1 MRSRRES
8 VTDDV
13 GVLVAP
19 RLTAPPFRALSQYAA
34 QAIRE
39 GIVTG
44 RFTPGSRLIER
55 DLATELAV
63 SRVPVREALL
73 LLAREGFVI
82 VEPHRGAVVTAV
94 SPDLVVDVFSVRTE
108 LEVMAARL
116 ATPKVS
122 SQDLARLERL
132 VEEMSGVG
140 SASGHHLL
148 VDQDI
153 EFHRVL
159 ARSCERPV
167 LLEALAV
174 IWNKT
179 WLLISVSRAAYPLER
194 IASLHADLL
203 QAVVSRNPDRI
214 EVELRHH
221 MTLGQEVLLEHLRGV
236 HPDREGGLVEA
247 TLVTP

>member
-1 MRSRRES
+1 M
-8 VTDDV
+8 TDDV
-13 GVLVAP
+13 GVLAAP
-19 RLTAPPFRALSQYAA
+19 QRSAPPFRALSQYAA

-44 RFTPGSRLIER
+44 RFSPGSRLIER
-55 DLATELAV
+55 DLAAGLAV

-73 LLAREGFVI
+73 QLAREGFVI
-82 VEPHRGAVVTAV
+82 VEPHRGAVVSAV

-116 ATPKVS
+116 AASKIS
-122 SQDLARLERL
+122 SQDLARLGCL
-132 VEEMSGVG
+132 VEEMSDMG
-140 SASGHHLL
+140 STSDHHLL

-179 WLLISVSRAAYPLER
+179 WLLISVSRAAYPLEQ

-203 QAVVSRNPDRI
+203 RAVISRNPDRI
-214 EVELRHH
+214 EAELRHH
-221 MTLGQEVLLEHLRGV
+221 MTLGRDVLLSHLRGV
-236 HPDREGGLVEA
+236 PPDREGGPVE
-247 TLVTP
+247 VTPITP